1 MNPAG
6 CLADSP
12 RVGSVSTIFWAR
24 ANRKNLRS
32 TVSRRLRPL
41 GRVARNASMSFTS
54 ASAQSRLPR

>member
-6 CLADSP
+6 RLADSP

-24 ANRKNLRS
+24 AKRKNWRS

-41 GRVARNASMSFTS
+41 GRVARNASMSCTS